1 MDNSMDKQISLME
14 LITKDI
20 KSRIINSLEIWAYRD
35 LDKNKN
41 LNYQCKIW
49 AIKLIVLM
57 QL

>member
-20 KSRIINSLEIWAYRD
+20 KSRIINSLEIWVYRD

-41 LNYQCKIW
+41 LNYQCKI
-49 AIKLIVLM
+49 
-57 QL
+57 